1 MIRSNNTF
9 RLATCLSIYSNPLY
23 VIGRRVLGATES
35 TSMARWLTR
44 TITGFAG
51 ESPSPASARVITYRV
66 IQQTASEELAT
77 PELAKAGEAASSTV
91 LSCAMGDVDI
101 HYAAYQK
108 LSSRFY
114 HLAGKGEGFR

>member
-1 MIRSNNTF
+1 MATF
-9 RLATCLSIYSNPLY
+9 LNIYSNPLY
-23 VIGRRVLGATES
+23 VVGRLVLGATES

-44 TITGFAG
+44 TITGFAE
-51 ESPSPASARVITYRV
+51 ESRSPASAPVITSRVIE
-66 IQQTASEELAT
+66 QTASEELAT

-114 HLAGKGEGFR
+114 HLTGETSGEDFR